1 MPIGLFI
8 NLGCVPKSPKIK
20 YPIKLPGN
28 KYRMINTNKD
38 KKYGE
43 TDLLKGGNQYYPP
56 KP

>member
-1 MPIGLFI
+1 MSENETKDTSDIF
-8 NLGCVPKSPKIK
+8 NLKTKIK
-20 YPIKLPGN
+20 KVYNNLF
-28 KYRMINTNKD
+28 NTNKN

>member
-1 MPIGLFI
+1 MIEKKLSIGMEKYTNEIKTRVKKVYNNLF
-8 NLGCVPKSPKIK
+8 
-20 YPIKLPGN
+20 
-28 KYRMINTNKD
+28 NTNKD